1 MSPRILT
8 QAAFSLAFS
17 LALAACQST
26 GGGCP
31 PLVAYSLE
39 EQKNAAKQLRTL
51 PKNSPLAA
59 MIVDYKKTRDACRA
73 GGAPEPAQ

>member
-1 MSPRILT
+1 MFRKISIM
-8 QAAFSLAFS
+8 AAFS

-39 EQKNAAKQLRTL
+39 EQKIAAKQLRAL
-51 PKNSPLAA
+51 PQNAPLAA
-59 MIVDYKKTRDACRA
+59 MIVDYKKMRDACRA
-73 GGAPEPAQ
+73 SES

>member
-1 MSPRILT
+1 MSQKISMLG
-8 QAAFSLAFS
+8 AFS

-31 PLVAYSLE
+31 PLVAYSPQD
-39 EQKNAAKQLRTL
+39 QKQAAAQLRAL

-73 GGAPEPAQ
+73 SLR

>member
-1 MSPRILT
+1 MFHKISILG
-8 QAAFSLAFS
+8 AFSVG
-17 LALAACQST
+17 LAACQST

-39 EQKNAAKQLRTL
+39 EQKVASQQLMAL

-73 GGAPEPAQ
+73 SRS

>member
-1 MSPRILT
+1 MFRKISIM
-8 QAAFSLAFS
+8 AAFS

-39 EQKNAAKQLRTL
+39 EQKIAAKQLRAL
-51 PKNSPLAA
+51 PKNAPLAA
-59 MIVDYKKTRDACRA
+59 MIVDYRKMRDACRA
-73 GGAPEPAQ
+73 SGS